1 MKHPFFGTRFLCLI
15 HACGTEDQQAKPL
28 KFNKSK
34 DELSYVL
41 GAINAKTIVSSG
53 ETSFANLD
61 KDELIKGFN

>member
-1 MKHPFFGTRFLCLI
+1 MKHLFFGTLFLFLI
-15 HACGTEDQQAKPL
+15 NACGTEEPKAKPL
-28 KFNKSK
+28 KLKNSK

-41 GAINAKTIVSSG
+41 GAINAKTIVGSG